1 MKTGENDIIKDK
13 INEDNENNII
23 DERANNTLND
33 KINDINGENN
43 KFELKSENI
52 YNDLEK
58 FIEKNIENKINNL
71 LETLPN
77 NVKNIKD
84 NNNFYDL
91 SLRELYKNTLQ
102 TIIDIIND
110 ISNAYSN
117 EYIDNN
123 TILQKFSTSFIDN
136 YKANAKEFFNMY
148 VDNQVGRLSSLFG
161 KELILGSFI
170 QKILPIGILM
180 SYFLFN
186 KKIFSKLFILFGA
199 IGTITIIL
207 SGERAAF
214 ILWFFFLFLSIFLLQ
229 IKFKYKAILF
239 FFFIFFLIFSVLFNK
254 SIKDRFIYQLQ
265 EQIKFGENQEIK
277 FFSRGHSNHIN
288 SSIKMLKDNVFFGQ
302 GPNIFRI
309 KCSNPKFF
317 VKDGCTTHPHNIYFQ
332 LLA

>member
-123 TILQKFSTSFIDN
+123 NYIYIIIDILS
-136 YKANAKEFFNMY
+136 KEERRLY
-148 VDNQVGRLSSLFG
+148 VG
-161 KELILGSFI
+161 
-170 QKILPIGILM
+170 
-180 SYFLFN
+180 
-186 KKIFSKLFILFGA
+186 
-199 IGTITIIL
+199 IIL
-207 SGERAAF
+207 
-214 ILWFFFLFLSIFLLQ
+214 LFLS
-229 IKFKYKAILF
+229 
-239 FFFIFFLIFSVLFNK
+239 FI
-254 SIKDRFIYQLQ
+254 
-265 EQIKFGENQEIK
+265 
-277 FFSRGHSNHIN
+277 
-288 SSIKMLKDNVFFGQ
+288 
-302 GPNIFRI
+302 
-309 KCSNPKFF
+309 
-317 VKDGCTTHPHNIYFQ
+317 IYFIDG
-332 LLA
+332 ASV

>member
-110 ISNAYSN
+110 ISNVQEEKQIAS
-117 EYIDNN
+117 
-123 TILQKFSTSFIDN
+123 
-136 YKANAKEFFNMY
+136 EF
-148 VDNQVGRLSSLFG
+148 QI
-161 KELILGSFI
+161 KEL
-170 QKILPIGILM
+170 
-180 SYFLFN
+180 N
-186 KKIFSKLFILFGA
+186 
-199 IGTITIIL
+199 
-207 SGERAAF
+207 
-214 ILWFFFLFLSIFLLQ
+214 W
-229 IKFKYKAILF
+229 
-239 FFFIFFLIFSVLFNK
+239 
-254 SIKDRFIYQLQ
+254 
-265 EQIKFGENQEIK
+265 
-277 FFSRGHSNHIN
+277 
-288 SSIKMLKDNVFFGQ
+288 
-302 GPNIFRI
+302 
-309 KCSNPKFF
+309 
-317 VKDGCTTHPHNIYFQ
+317 
-332 LLA
+332 